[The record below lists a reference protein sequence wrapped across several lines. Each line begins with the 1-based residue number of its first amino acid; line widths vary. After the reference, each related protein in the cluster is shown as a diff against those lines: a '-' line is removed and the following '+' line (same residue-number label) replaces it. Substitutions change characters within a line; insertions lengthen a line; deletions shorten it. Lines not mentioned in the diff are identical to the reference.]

1 MARKT
6 TPQVRMDRRILS
18 GVSAAAILAPML
30 MVGTANAVSFNRGE
44 LSGSFDTTVTLGA
57 LFRVQ
62 SPDEDL
68 IGVANGG
75 KANSI
80 NGDNGDLNYGKGLV
94 SAAGRVTHELK
105 LNYGNLGAFVRGTYF
120 YDVINAKKSSSA
132 GARTGRFDLS
142 SDTVE
147 RVGRDIDLLDAFV
160 YGNFEVGDGSALD
173 IRVGKQVLSWGES
186 TFIQNGINT
195 INPIDVSALR
205 VPGSEL
211 KEGFLPVPLADI
223 NFSLN
228 ENISLEAFYQFK
240 WNNTEPEASGSF
252 FSTNDAASPGGD
264 HLFIGFGNYLFTD
277 SPNQGAVAGGNVFP
291 VDKYP
296 NPLLNNFRGVQSL
309 TPFGTVVPRAADDTP
324 SDSGQYGFALRMFS
338 EELNNTEF
346 GLYHINYHSRV
357 PVLSSIVGS
366 LSAFQTAPSEFT
378 KASRYRAEY
387 PEDIQLFGGSFNTT
401 TIAGISLQGELSFRK
416 NQPLQL
422 DDVELLQATLAAPT
436 ILGLISQGQTAGAAA
451 GRTQGSASFDA
462 AVAAAVASN
471 PALAAFKGRTFE
483 QIQAASPAAAGAI
496 SAGIAA
502 AAGSP
507 GGTRAAFETAGA
519 TAGATVGANSAAT
532 QGAALFNTNQ
542 IVKKMGVIQGTTA
555 AAITADLANRYFG
568 KRIQGYDE
576 FDVTQAQMTATK
588 AFERAFGADQW
599 VVVTEVGG
607 TWIHDMPEKSVLRL
621 EGPGTVVGGNPAF
634 TGRGG
639 MADLATDGFA
649 DAFSWGYRAAIRFD
663 YLNAFPGVNLFPSI
677 SWQHDVN
684 GTTPTPLGNFVEGR
698 KAVSLGL
705 RAVVREMVTVD
716 LSYSNYFG
724 AGKFNLI
731 NDRDFVSASVK
742 YSF

>member
-80 NGDNGDLNYGKGLV
+80 NGDNGDLNYGKGLI

-142 SDTVE
+142 SDAVE

-160 YGNFEVGDGSALD
+160 YGNFEVGDGSSLD
-173 IRVGKQVLSWGES
+173 IRLGKQVLSWGES

-195 INPIDVSALR
+195 INPVDVSALR

-211 KEGFLPVPLADI
+211 KEAFLPVPLADI

-416 NQPLQL
+416 NQPLQM

-436 ILGLISQGQTAGAAA
+436 ILGLISQGQAAGAAA

-502 AAGSP
+502 ATGSP

-519 TAGATVGANSAAT
+519 AAGATTGANSAAV

-555 AAITADLANRYFG
+555 AAISADLANRYFG

-634 TGRGG
+634 LGRGG